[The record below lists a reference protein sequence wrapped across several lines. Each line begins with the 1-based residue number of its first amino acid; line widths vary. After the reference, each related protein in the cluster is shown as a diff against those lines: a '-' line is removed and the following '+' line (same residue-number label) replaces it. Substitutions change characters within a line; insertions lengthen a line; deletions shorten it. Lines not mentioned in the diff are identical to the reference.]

1 MNLLDAAVFATV
13 HFGAFCADRVIFLS
27 AAFAY
32 NAVGISAASNA
43 SRAFSKSL
51 TTIYFKKKVFGG
63 TPLYKLIYVLDGT

>member
-1 MNLLDAAVFATV
+1 MPQFFTTV

-32 NAVGISAASNA
+32 NAVGVSAASNA

-51 TTIYFKKKVFGG
+51 TTVYFKKKVFEGVH
-63 TPLYKLIYVLDGT
+63 PYKLIYVLDGT